1 MQGEPTQP
9 RGCQLLGL
17 PCKVMSVGRN
27 VPSPPAS
34 PSAPWGAGE
43 QRSHSVPKQ
52 RWGGCQK
59 HVRDARGCLQVFVGW
74 HLLTMS
80 MAAARLPPPMTAYQ
94 RGGGRRA
101 GAGSSGDSRCCVAE
115 LGWGSGWAA
124 CPEGDMQSIHVQLGK
139 WRSFPDLPASGLGGG
154 SSIWPAGAGPWQRR
168 GQPMQAGP
176 GRAWSFCRKVENP
189 HPVAVDLHITICPPR
204 PTALHGEG

>member
-9 RGCQLLGL
+9 RGCQLLGS
-17 PCKVMSVGRN
+17 PCKVMSAGRN
-27 VPSPPAS
+27 VPSPPSS

-52 RWGGCQK
+52 RWGGRQK

-124 CPEGDMQSIHVQLGK
+124 CPEGDMQSIRVQLGK
-139 WRSFPDLPASGLGGG
+139 SRVFPRSASIGFRRWKQHL
-154 SSIWPAGAGPWQRR
+154 ARR
-168 GQPMQAGP
+168 GRAMAKEGPTHAGRTWK
-176 GRAWSFCRKVENP
+176 GLVFLGCR
-189 HPVAVDLHITICPPR
+189 
-204 PTALHGEG
+204 